1 MGAYLQGQGGFTQL
15 YDPTQ
20 WDLTPDASYT
30 AGQATAIGISAKQL
44 DTLKTRLE
52 NTKTQLQA
60 NNVQNLTGEQ
70 ISGDLLTAVIWSW
83 FAAAESHNRLSQN
96 QAQMIENPGLS
107 YGLFHAVAN
116 PIYSWGVV
124 RKVTF
129 PGVNMDIG
137 HVRNITWAKDNDDRK
152 WVAYNRLRG
161 QYMSALEHAVPER
174 FFNDP
179 QKCNLQGA
187 SNPTAGLPDC
197 PQGISAVKALG
208 IAAQQGQRIYTI
220 TQKVYN
226 DNPNIV
232 NTALS
237 AHSYDTQNRVQQ
249 SLDAGYEV
257 TIHERPITESGWTGA
272 GYLAIDSATGAGAY
286 TIEGGSNG
294 GVLDFLGAFGQFLAY
309 IWIPKQQWFAYLLK
323 ISPTVIDNIGFFGN
337 LYGATLDMIEIG
349 AKCGDNALPAALA
362 YFAFASIFW
371 WLAAVIGTVTFGLG
385 LLLGLMLNA
394 IIEFLIKPAILSE
407 CIKS

>member
-107 YGLFHAVAN
+107 YGLFHAVAD

-137 HVRNITWAKDNDDRK
+137 HIRNLTWAKDNDAKK
-152 WVAYNRLRG
+152 WIAYNRLRG

-179 QKCNLQGA
+179 AQCNLQGA

-208 IAAQQGQRIYTI
+208 IAATQGQKIYTI
-220 TQKVYN
+220 TQQVYA
-226 DNPNIV
+226 DNPNLV
-232 NTALS
+232 NTALQ
-237 AHSYDTQNRVQQ
+237 AHSYDTQSRIQQ
-249 SLDAGYEV
+249 SLNAGLEV
-257 TIHERPITESGWTGA
+257 TVHERPITESGWTGA
-272 GYLAIDSATGAGAY
+272 GFISIDPITGAGAY
-286 TIEGGSNG
+286 AIEGGANG
-294 GVLDFLGAFGQFLAY
+294 GWYSLVANAAGALFVVISLASLLVKAGLIAAFFPLFVPYILLVIAVIIVMAVVLAGDNWDPKDCNGISYCDSLDAIQVLSALGA
-309 IWIPKQQWFAYLLK
+309 
-323 ISPTVIDNIGFFGN
+323 
-337 LYGATLDMIEIG
+337 M
-349 AKCGDNALPAALA
+349 AAL
-362 YFAFASIFW
+362 F
-371 WLAAVIGTVTFGLG
+371 GTGSVLGIGLG
-385 LLLGLMLNA
+385 LWVFYN
-394 IIEFLIKPAILSE
+394 FLKGKYFI
-407 CIKS
+407 

>member
-208 IAAQQGQRIYTI
+208 IAAAQGQRIYTI

-286 TIEGGSNG
+286 TIEGGGNG
-294 GVLDFLGAFGQFLAY
+294 GFLLVV
-309 IWIPKQQWFAYLLK
+309 FAIALL
-323 ISPTVIDNIGFFGN
+323 II
-337 LYGATLDMIEIG
+337 A
-349 AKCGDNALPAALA
+349 A
-362 YFAFASIFW
+362 YFAGSL
-371 WLAAVIGTVTFGLG
+371 LAAGMIGPIG
-385 LLLGLMLNA
+385 A
-394 IIEFLIKPAILSE
+394 ILAIGGAILSYFNLVKGLGE
-407 CIKS
+407 VQNETQFNNLVAFTALKGLASILLSGVTLVFYNSLISVGPITNVLPFSIVNFGIFFFSGWFF

>member
-1 MGAYLQGQGGFTQL
+1 
-15 YDPTQ
+15 
-20 WDLTPDASYT
+20 
-30 AGQATAIGISAKQL
+30 
-44 DTLKTRLE
+44 
-52 NTKTQLQA
+52 
-60 NNVQNLTGEQ
+60 
-70 ISGDLLTAVIWSW
+70 
-83 FAAAESHNRLSQN
+83 
-96 QAQMIENPGLS
+96 MIENPGLS

-208 IAAQQGQRIYTI
+208 IAAAQGQRIYTI

-226 DNPNIV
+226 DNPGIV
-232 NTALS
+232 SNALS
-237 AHSYDTQNRVQQ
+237 AHSWDTQNRVQQ

-272 GYLAIDSATGAGAY
+272 GYTAIDPTTGAGAY
-286 TIEGGSNG
+286 TIEGGANG
-294 GVLDFLGAFGQFLAY
+294 G
-309 IWIPKQQWFAYLLK
+309 WI
-323 ISPTVIDNIGFFGN
+323 
-337 LYGATLDMIEIG
+337 
-349 AKCGDNALPAALA
+349 ALA
-362 YFAFASIFW
+362 IA
-371 WLAAVIGTVTFGLG
+371 G
-385 LLLGLMLNA
+385 LLLAVGLYFLLLPFFVLFASYLTAVLLVLLGVLQLILAMQLDKNEFRAFLANLAHGEMSAGLAAIWGGPIVGVVLFVLFSYLNV
-394 IIEFLIKPAILSE
+394 ILS
-407 CIKS
+407 

>member
-30 AGQATAIGISAKQL
+30 AGQATAIGISAGGISAKQL

-272 GYLAIDSATGAGAY
+272 GYTQIDPATGAGAY

-294 GVLDFLGAFGQFLAY
+294 GVILVFVFVILFAFFSILFPLLAGASALWVTGGFSALNFFLGCLVDPSSDLSFYTGLLTFAAMLMAFALLSSTLFLGAVFISGFLAMLS
-309 IWIPKQQWFAYLLK
+309 A
-323 ISPTVIDNIGFFGN
+323 
-337 LYGATLDMIEIG
+337 YGAFSSPGESRLTCRIL
-349 AKCGDNALPAALA
+349 
-362 YFAFASIFW
+362 
-371 WLAAVIGTVTFGLG
+371 GLG
-385 LLLGLMLNA
+385 
-394 IIEFLIKPAILSE
+394 
-407 CIKS
+407 